1 MFIEKGNEV
10 RKKKFDDKGEKEEDV
25 DDDDYCGVRG
35 GSNSNGGRERK
46 LLYIGKGIRVVA
58 SQLNYQKCPRNLL
71 FSCFFRIF
79 NWKII

>member
-25 DDDDYCGVRG
+25 DDDAYCGVRG

-46 LLYIGKGIRVVA
+46 LLTTHFLG
-58 SQLNYQKCPRNLL
+58 RN
-71 FSCFFRIF
+71 
-79 NWKII
+79 